1 VAFWWNT
8 FWELAL
14 KRFIFAML
22 SVGFLVACS
31 EEPQVVYQTV
41 TGFTPVKTEYYEVER
56 LFIGRVSASQQAN
69 VSFETQGVAEEL
81 LVDQGERV
89 TKGQALAK
97 LDISLLKTQSN
108 ELAAQ
113 LRDTKSRKKL
123 AENSLRRQIDLK
135 ANGFTAEQ
143 RIDELTSEV
152 ESLAASESRLKA
164 SFNANVIRLKKGVLK
179 APFGGVVSRRFIDA
193 GTVVD
198 PSQPI
203 FQIIDE
209 GGLEL
214 KVGIPADLVGSLV
227 AGNSYAAEIDGVET
241 AAIFVSAAA
250 HLDQITQSVPVRF
263 ALTDVDA
270 RDGQTAVVSIV
281 NKQQIAGFWVP
292 IASVTEGMRGSWVV
306 YGLEGTSA
314 LRTLTQSAVE
324 ILHVDDDSFYVK
336 ADITGDIVASGMHKV
351 VPGQLVELVVV
362 DTEQPV
368 TAELGN
374 IAGALNIEES
384 VGLDEQESIAPEVI
398 ETDKTSAV
406 EAE

>member
-1 VAFWWNT
+1 V
-8 FWELAL
+8 
-14 KRFIFAML
+14 KRFILTLL
-22 SVGFLVACS
+22 SAGFLVACS

-164 SFNANVIRLKKGVLK
+164 SLNANVIRLKKGVLK

-193 GTVVD
+193 GMVVD
-198 PSQPI
+198 PSQPV

-214 KVGIPADLVGSLV
+214 KVGIPAGLVSSLV
-227 AGNSYAAEIDGVET
+227 AGDSYAAQIDGIET
-241 AAIFVSAAA
+241 TAIFISAAA

-263 ALTDVDA
+263 ALTDADA
-270 RDGQTAVVSIV
+270 RDGQTAVVSIS

-292 IASVTEGMRGSWVV
+292 ITSVTEGMRGSWVV
-306 YGLEGTSA
+306 YGLEGNSA

-324 ILHVDDDSFYVK
+324 ILHVNDDSFYVK

-351 VPGQLVELVVV
+351 VPGQLVELVVIEA
-362 DTEQPV
+362 EQAA
-368 TAELGN
+368 TIELSA
-374 IAGALNIEES
+374 IAGDLAVVDN
-384 VGLDEQESIAPEVI
+384 VGLGEQQLIVLEATEAAQS
-398 ETDKTSAV
+398 SAV
-406 EAE
+406 VAQ

>member
-1 VAFWWNT
+1 VNRLVLAF
-8 FWELAL
+8 
-14 KRFIFAML
+14 L

-31 EEPQVVYQTV
+31 EEPRVVYQTV
-41 TGFTPVKTEYYEVER
+41 TGFTPVKTEYYEVDR
-56 LFIGRVSASQQAN
+56 LFIGRVIASQQAN
-69 VSFETQGVAEEL
+69 ISFETQGVAEEL
-81 LVDQGERV
+81 LVDQGHRV
-89 TKGQALAK
+89 IKGQALAK

-209 GGLEL
+209 SDLEL
-214 KVGIPADLVGSLV
+214 KVGIPAGLVGSLV
-227 AGNSYAAEIDGVET
+227 AGNSYITEIDGVNT
-241 AAIFVSAAA
+241 SAIFISAAA

-263 ALTDVDA
+263 ALTDADA
-270 RDGQTAVVSIV
+270 RDGQTAVVSIS

-292 IASVTEGMRGSWVV
+292 ITSVTEGMRGSWVV
-306 YGLEGTSA
+306 YGLEGKSA

-324 ILHVDDDSFYVK
+324 ILHVDDDRFYVK

-351 VPGQLVELVVV
+351 VPGQLVELVVIEA
-362 DTEQPV
+362 EQ
-368 TAELGN
+368 AAIIEISD
-374 IAGALNIEES
+374 IAGDLAVVEN
-384 VGLDEQESIAPEVI
+384 VGLGEQQPIVPEAT
-398 ETDKTSAV
+398 EAAQSSAV
-406 EAE
+406 VAQ

>member
-1 VAFWWNT
+1 VKRLVLAF
-8 FWELAL
+8 
-14 KRFIFAML
+14 L

-31 EEPQVVYQTV
+31 EEPRVVYQTV
-41 TGFTPVKTEYYEVER
+41 TGFTPVKTEYYEVDR
-56 LFIGRVSASQQAN
+56 FFIGRVSASQQAN
-69 VSFETQGVAEEL
+69 ISFETQGVAEEL
-81 LVDQGERV
+81 LVDQGHRV
-89 TKGQALAK
+89 IKGQALAK

-123 AENSLRRQIDLK
+123 AENSLRRQIDLN

-209 GGLEL
+209 SDLEL
-214 KVGIPADLVGSLV
+214 KVGIPAGLVGSLV
-227 AGNSYAAEIDGVET
+227 AGNSYITEIDGVNT
-241 AAIFVSAAA
+241 SAIFISAAA

-263 ALTDVDA
+263 ALTDADA
-270 RDGQTAVVSIV
+270 RDGQTAVVSIS

-292 IASVTEGMRGSWVV
+292 ITSVTEGMRGSWVV
-306 YGLEGTSA
+306 YGLEGKSA

-324 ILHVDDDSFYVK
+324 ILHVDDDRFYVK

-351 VPGQLVELVVV
+351 VPGQLVELVVIEA
-362 DTEQPV
+362 EQ
-368 TAELGN
+368 AAIIEISD
-374 IAGALNIEES
+374 IAGDLAVVEN
-384 VGLDEQESIAPEVI
+384 VGLGEQQPIVPEAT
-398 ETDKTSAV
+398 EAAQSSAV
-406 EAE
+406 VAQ

>member
-8 FWELAL
+8 FWELPV
-14 KRFIFAML
+14 KRFILALL
-22 SVGFLVACS
+22 SAGFLVACS

-81 LVDQGERV
+81 LVDQGESV

-164 SFNANVIRLKKGVLK
+164 SLNANVIRLKKGVLK

-198 PSQPI
+198 PSQPV
-203 FQIIDE
+203 FQIIDK

-214 KVGIPADLVGSLV
+214 KVGIPAGLVSSLV
-227 AGNSYAAEIDGVET
+227 AGDSYAAQIDGIET
-241 AAIFVSAAA
+241 TAIFISAAA
-250 HLDQITQSVPVRF
+250 HLDQISQSVPVRF
-263 ALTDVDA
+263 ALTDIEA
-270 RDGQTAVVSIV
+270 RDGQTAVVSITK
-281 NKQQIAGFWVP
+281 KQKIAGFWVP

-306 YGLEGTSA
+306 YGLEGKSA
-314 LRTLTQSAVE
+314 LKTLTQSAVE

-351 VPGQLVELVVV
+351 VPGQLVELVVIEA
-362 DTEQPV
+362 EQAA
-368 TAELGN
+368 TIEISD
-374 IAGALNIEES
+374 IAGDLAAVEN
-384 VGLDEQESIAPEVI
+384 VALDEPEPIAPEAI
-398 ETDKTSAV
+398 EADENSAV
-406 EAE
+406 VTE

>member
-1 VAFWWNT
+1 LAF
-8 FWELAL
+8 
-14 KRFIFAML
+14 L

-31 EEPQVVYQTV
+31 EEPRVVYQTV
-41 TGFTPVKTEYYEVER
+41 TGFTPVKTEYYEVDR
-56 LFIGRVSASQQAN
+56 FFIGRVSASQQAN
-69 VSFETQGVAEEL
+69 ISFETQGVAEEL
-81 LVDQGERV
+81 LVDQGHRV
-89 TKGQALAK
+89 IKGQALAK

-123 AENSLRRQIDLK
+123 AENSLRRQIDLN

-209 GGLEL
+209 GDLEL
-214 KVGIPADLVGSLV
+214 KVGIPAGLVGSLV
-227 AGNSYAAEIDGVET
+227 AGNSYITEIDGVNT
-241 AAIFVSAAA
+241 SAIFISAAA

-263 ALTDVDA
+263 ALTDADA
-270 RDGQTAVVSIV
+270 RDGQTAVVSIS
-281 NKQQIAGFWVP
+281 NKQQVAGFWVP
-292 IASVTEGMRGSWVV
+292 ITSVTEGMRGSWVV
-306 YGLEGTSA
+306 YGLEGKSA

-324 ILHVDDDSFYVK
+324 ILHVDDDRFYVK

-351 VPGQLVELVVV
+351 VPGQLVELVVIEA
-362 DTEQPV
+362 EQ
-368 TAELGN
+368 AAIIEISD
-374 IAGALNIEES
+374 IAGDLAVVEN
-384 VGLDEQESIAPEVI
+384 VGLGEQQPIVPEAT
-398 ETDKTSAV
+398 EAAQSSAV
-406 EAE
+406 VAQ

>member
-1 VAFWWNT
+1 V
-8 FWELAL
+8 
-14 KRFIFAML
+14 KRFILALL
-22 SVGFLVACS
+22 SAGFLVACS
-31 EEPQVVYQTV
+31 EEPQVVYQAV

-164 SFNANVIRLKKGVLK
+164 SLNANVIRLKKGVLK
-179 APFGGVVSRRFIDA
+179 APFDGVVSRRFIDA
-193 GTVVD
+193 GSVVD
-198 PSQPI
+198 PSQPV

-214 KVGIPADLVGSLV
+214 KVGIPTGLVSSLV
-227 AGNSYAAEIDGVET
+227 AGDSYAAQIDGIET
-241 AAIFVSAAA
+241 TAIFISAAA

-270 RDGQTAVVSIV
+270 RDGQTAVVSIS
-281 NKQQIAGFWVP
+281 NKQQVAGFWVP
-292 IASVTEGMRGSWVV
+292 ITSVTEGMRGSWVV
-306 YGLEGTSA
+306 YGLEGKSA

-324 ILHVDDDSFYVK
+324 ILHVDDDRFYVK

-351 VPGQLVELVVV
+351 VPGQLVELVVIEA
-362 DTEQPV
+362 EQ
-368 TAELGN
+368 AAIIEISD
-374 IAGALNIEES
+374 IAGDLAVVEN
-384 VGLDEQESIAPEVI
+384 VGLGEQQLIVPEAT
-398 ETDKTSAV
+398 EAAQSSAV
-406 EAE
+406 VAQ

>member
-1 VAFWWNT
+1 V
-8 FWELAL
+8 
-14 KRFIFAML
+14 KRFILALL
-22 SVGFLVACS
+22 SAGFLVACS
-31 EEPQVVYQTV
+31 EEPQVVYQAV

-164 SFNANVIRLKKGVLK
+164 SLNANVIRLKKGVLK
-179 APFGGVVSRRFIDA
+179 APFDGVVSRRFIDA
-193 GTVVD
+193 GSVVD
-198 PSQPI
+198 PSQPV

-214 KVGIPADLVGSLV
+214 KVGIPTGLVSSLV
-227 AGNSYAAEIDGVET
+227 AGDSYAAQIDGIET
-241 AAIFVSAAA
+241 TAIFISAAA

-270 RDGQTAVVSIV
+270 RDGQTAVVSIS
-281 NKQQIAGFWVP
+281 NKQQIAGFWLP
-292 IASVTEGMRGSWVV
+292 ITSVTEGMRGSWVV
-306 YGLEGTSA
+306 YGLEGKSA

-324 ILHVDDDSFYVK
+324 ILHVNDDSFYVK

-351 VPGQLVELVVV
+351 VPGQLVELVVIE
-362 DTEQPV
+362 TEQAA
-368 TAELGN
+368 TTGISA
-374 IAGALNIEES
+374 IAGDLAVVDN
-384 VGLDEQESIAPEVI
+384 VGLGEEQLIVPEATEVT
-398 ETDKTSAV
+398 EAAQSSAV
-406 EAE
+406 VAQ

>member
-1 VAFWWNT
+1 VKRLVLAF
-8 FWELAL
+8 
-14 KRFIFAML
+14 L

-31 EEPQVVYQTV
+31 EEPRVVYQTV
-41 TGFTPVKTEYYEVER
+41 TGFTPVKTEYYEVDR
-56 LFIGRVSASQQAN
+56 FFIGRVSASQQAN
-69 VSFETQGVAEEL
+69 ISFETQGVAEEL
-81 LVDQGERV
+81 LVDQGHRV
-89 TKGQALAK
+89 IKGQALAK

-113 LRDTKSRKKL
+113 LRETKSRKKL
-123 AENSLRRQIDLK
+123 AENSLRRQIDLN

-209 GGLEL
+209 GDLEL
-214 KVGIPADLVGSLV
+214 KVGIPAGLVGSLV
-227 AGNSYAAEIDGVET
+227 AGNSYITEIDGVNT
-241 AAIFVSAAA
+241 SAIFISAAA

-263 ALTDVDA
+263 ALTDADA
-270 RDGQTAVVSIV
+270 RDGQTAVVSIS
-281 NKQQIAGFWVP
+281 NKQQVAGFWVP
-292 IASVTEGMRGSWVV
+292 ITSVTEGMRGSWVV
-306 YGLEGTSA
+306 YGLEGKSA

-324 ILHVDDDSFYVK
+324 ILHVDDDRFYVK

-351 VPGQLVELVVV
+351 VPGQLVELVVIEA
-362 DTEQPV
+362 EQ
-368 TAELGN
+368 AAIIEISD
-374 IAGALNIEES
+374 IAGDLAVVEN
-384 VGLDEQESIAPEVI
+384 VGLGEQQLIVPEAT
-398 ETDKTSAV
+398 EAAQSSAV
-406 EAE
+406 VAQ

>member
-1 VAFWWNT
+1 M
-8 FWELAL
+8 
-14 KRFIFAML
+14 KRFILALL
-22 SVGFLVACS
+22 SAGFLVACS

-41 TGFTPVKTEYYEVER
+41 TGFTPVKTEFYEVER

-81 LVDQGERV
+81 LVDQGESV

-164 SFNANVIRLKKGVLK
+164 SLNANVIRLKKGVLK

-214 KVGIPADLVGSLV
+214 KVGIPANLVGSLV
-227 AGNSYAAEIDGVET
+227 AGNSYAAEIDGVQT
-241 AAIFVSAAA
+241 TAIFISAAA
-250 HLDQITQSVPVRF
+250 HLDQISQSVPVRF

-270 RDGQTAVVSIV
+270 RDGQTAVVNII

-306 YGLEGTSA
+306 YGLEGKSA

-324 ILHVDDDSFYVK
+324 ILHVDDNSFYVK

-351 VPGQLVELVVV
+351 VPGQLVELVTIEIEQTAN
-362 DTEQPV
+362 TEV
-368 TAELGN
+368 SN
-374 IAGALNIEES
+374 IADDIKVVES
-384 VGLDEQESIAPEVI
+384 IGLGEQEPIAPEAI
-398 ETDKTSAV
+398 EADENPAVVTD
-406 EAE
+406 

>member
-1 VAFWWNT
+1 V
-8 FWELAL
+8 
-14 KRFIFAML
+14 KRFILALL
-22 SVGFLVACS
+22 SAGFLVACS
-31 EEPQVVYQTV
+31 EEPQVVYQAV

-164 SFNANVIRLKKGVLK
+164 SLNANVIRLKKGVLK
-179 APFGGVVSRRFIDA
+179 APFDGVVSRRFIDA
-193 GTVVD
+193 GSVVD
-198 PSQPI
+198 PSQPV

-214 KVGIPADLVGSLV
+214 KVGIPTGLVSSLV
-227 AGNSYAAEIDGVET
+227 AGDSYAAQIDGIET
-241 AAIFVSAAA
+241 TAIFISAAA

-270 RDGQTAVVSIV
+270 RDGQTAVVSIS
-281 NKQQIAGFWVP
+281 NKQQIAGFWLP
-292 IASVTEGMRGSWVV
+292 ITSVTEGMRGSWVV
-306 YGLEGTSA
+306 YGLEGKSA

-324 ILHVDDDSFYVK
+324 ILHVNDDSFYVK

-351 VPGQLVELVVV
+351 VPGQLVELVVIEA
-362 DTEQPV
+362 EQ
-368 TAELGN
+368 AAIIEISD
-374 IAGALNIEES
+374 IAGDLAVVDN
-384 VGLDEQESIAPEVI
+384 VGLGEEQLIVPEATEVT
-398 ETDKTSAV
+398 EAAQSSAV
-406 EAE
+406 VAQ

>member
-1 VAFWWNT
+1 V
-8 FWELAL
+8 
-14 KRFIFAML
+14 KRFILVLF
-22 SVGFLVACS
+22 SIGFLVAC
-31 EEPQVVYQTV
+31 EDEPQVVYQAV
-41 TGFTPVKTEYYEVER
+41 TGFTPKKTESYQVER
-56 LFIGRVSASQQAN
+56 LFVGHVSASQQAN

-123 AENSLRRQIDLK
+123 AENNLRRQIDLK
-135 ANGFTAEQ
+135 ANGFTAAQ

-164 SFNANVIRLKKGVLK
+164 SLNANDIRLKKGVLK
-179 APFGGVVSRRFIDA
+179 APFEGVVSRRFIDA

-198 PSQPI
+198 SSQPV
-203 FQIIDE
+203 FQLIDE

-214 KVGIPADLVGSLV
+214 KVGIPAGLISSLV
-227 AGNSYAAEIDGVET
+227 AGESYVAQIDGVVT
-241 AAIFVSAAA
+241 TAIFISAAA
-250 HLDQITQSVPVRF
+250 HLDQKSQSVPVRF

-270 RDGQTAVVSIV
+270 RDGQSAVVRIIS
-281 NKQQIAGFWVP
+281 KQQIAGYWVP

-324 ILHVDDDSFYVK
+324 ILHVDDESFYVK

-351 VPGQLVELVVV
+351 VPGQLVELVVIQ
-362 DTEQPV
+362 TEQAGSGKI
-368 TAELGN
+368 TN
-374 IAGALNIEES
+374 ITSEVKVAGGKGKAL
-384 VGLDEQESIAPEVI
+384 QETI
-398 ETDKTSAV
+398 TDKAIKIKQDSAV
-406 EAE
+406 VTE

>member
-1 VAFWWNT
+1 M
-8 FWELAL
+8 
-14 KRFIFAML
+14 KRFILTLL
-22 SVGFLVACS
+22 SAGFLVACS

-164 SFNANVIRLKKGVLK
+164 SLNANVIRLKKGVLK

-193 GTVVD
+193 GMVVD
-198 PSQPI
+198 PSQPV

-214 KVGIPADLVGSLV
+214 KVGIPAGLVSSLV
-227 AGNSYAAEIDGVET
+227 AGDSYAAQIDGIET
-241 AAIFVSAAA
+241 TAIFISAAA

-263 ALTDVDA
+263 ALTDADA
-270 RDGQTAVVSIV
+270 RDGQTAVVSIS
-281 NKQQIAGFWVP
+281 NKQQIAGFWLP
-292 IASVTEGMRGSWVV
+292 ITSVTEGMRGSWVV
-306 YGLEGTSA
+306 YGLEGKSA

-324 ILHVDDDSFYVK
+324 ILHVNDDSFYVK

-351 VPGQLVELVVV
+351 VPGQLVELVVIE
-362 DTEQPV
+362 TEQAA
-368 TAELGN
+368 TTGISA
-374 IAGALNIEES
+374 IAGDLAVVDN
-384 VGLDEQESIAPEVI
+384 VGLGEEQLIVPEATEVT
-398 ETDKTSAV
+398 EAAQSSAV
-406 EAE
+406 VAQ

>member
-1 VAFWWNT
+1 V
-8 FWELAL
+8 
-14 KRFIFAML
+14 KGFILTLL
-22 SVGFLVACS
+22 SAGFLVACS

-69 VSFETQGVAEEL
+69 ISFETQGIAEEL
-81 LVDQGERV
+81 LVDQGEKV
-89 TKGQALAK
+89 SKGQALAK
-97 LDISLLKTQSN
+97 LDISLLKTQSR

-113 LRDTKSRKKL
+113 LRDTKSRRTL
-123 AENSLRRQIDLK
+123 AENSLRRQKDLK

-152 ESLAASESRLKA
+152 ESLVAVQSRLGA
-164 SFNANVIRLKKGVLK
+164 SLNANDIRLKKAVLK
-179 APFGGVVSRRFIDA
+179 APFNGVVSRRFVDA

-214 KVGIPADLVGSLV
+214 NVGIPAGLVGSLV
-227 AGNSYAAEIDGVET
+227 TGDSYIAQIDGVET
-241 AAIFVSAAA
+241 TAIFISAAA
-250 HLDQITQSVPVRF
+250 HLDQISQSVPVRF
-263 ALTDVDA
+263 ALTDIEA
-270 RDGQTAVVSIV
+270 RDGQTAVVGITK
-281 NKQQIAGFWVP
+281 KQQIAGFWVP
-292 IASVTEGMRGSWVV
+292 IESVTEGMRGSWVV

-314 LRTLTQSAVE
+314 LKTLTQSAVE

-351 VPGQLVELVVV
+351 VPGQLVELVVIEA
-362 DTEQPV
+362 EQAA
-368 TAELGN
+368 TIEIID
-374 IAGALNIEES
+374 IAGDLAVVEG
-384 VGLDEQESIAPEVI
+384 VVLDQPEPIAPGADEN
-398 ETDKTSAV
+398 SAV
-406 EAE
+406 VAE

>member
-1 VAFWWNT
+1 M
-8 FWELAL
+8 
-14 KRFIFAML
+14 KRFILALL
-22 SVGFLVACS
+22 SAGFLVACS
-31 EEPQVVYQTV
+31 EEPQVVYQAV
-41 TGFTPVKTEYYEVER
+41 TGFTPVKTKYYEVER

-164 SFNANVIRLKKGVLK
+164 SLNANVIRLKKGVLK
-179 APFGGVVSRRFIDA
+179 APFDGVVSRRFIDA
-193 GTVVD
+193 GSVVD
-198 PSQPI
+198 PSQPV
-203 FQIIDE
+203 FQIINE

-214 KVGIPADLVGSLV
+214 KVGIPTGLVSSLV
-227 AGNSYAAEIDGVET
+227 AGDSYAAQIDGIET
-241 AAIFVSAAA
+241 TAIFISAAA

-270 RDGQTAVVSIV
+270 RDGQTAVVSIS
-281 NKQQIAGFWVP
+281 NKQQIAGFWLP
-292 IASVTEGMRGSWVV
+292 ITSVTEGMRGSWVV
-306 YGLEGTSA
+306 YGLEGKSA

-324 ILHVDDDSFYVK
+324 ILHVNDDSFYVK

-351 VPGQLVELVVV
+351 VPGQLVELVVIE
-362 DTEQPV
+362 TEQAA
-368 TAELGN
+368 TIEISA
-374 IAGALNIEES
+374 IAGDLAVVDN
-384 VGLDEQESIAPEVI
+384 VGLGEEQLIVPEAAEVT
-398 ETDKTSAV
+398 EAAQSSAV
-406 EAE
+406 VAQ

>member
-1 VAFWWNT
+1 VKRLVLAF
-8 FWELAL
+8 
-14 KRFIFAML
+14 L

-31 EEPQVVYQTV
+31 EEPRVVYQTV
-41 TGFTPVKTEYYEVER
+41 TGFTPVKTEYYEVDR
-56 LFIGRVSASQQAN
+56 FFIGRVSASQQAN
-69 VSFETQGVAEEL
+69 ISFETQGVAEEL
-81 LVDQGERV
+81 LVDQGHRV
-89 TKGQALAK
+89 IKGQALAK

-123 AENSLRRQIDLK
+123 AENSLRRQIDLN

-209 GGLEL
+209 GDLEL
-214 KVGIPADLVGSLV
+214 KVGIPAGLVGSLV
-227 AGNSYAAEIDGVET
+227 AGNSYITEIDGVNT
-241 AAIFVSAAA
+241 SAIFISAAA

-263 ALTDVDA
+263 ALTDADA
-270 RDGQTAVVSIV
+270 RDGQTAVVSIS
-281 NKQQIAGFWVP
+281 NKQQVAGFWVP
-292 IASVTEGMRGSWVV
+292 ITSVTEGMRGSWVV
-306 YGLEGTSA
+306 YGLEGKSA

-324 ILHVDDDSFYVK
+324 ILHVDDDRFYVK

-351 VPGQLVELVVV
+351 VPGQLVELVVIEA
-362 DTEQPV
+362 EQAA
-368 TAELGN
+368 TIELSA
-374 IAGALNIEES
+374 IAGDLAVVDN
-384 VGLDEQESIAPEVI
+384 VGLGEQQLIVLEATEAAQS
-398 ETDKTSAV
+398 SAV
-406 EAE
+406 VAQ

>member
-1 VAFWWNT
+1 VKRLVLAF
-8 FWELAL
+8 
-14 KRFIFAML
+14 L

-31 EEPQVVYQTV
+31 EEPRVVYQTV
-41 TGFTPVKTEYYEVER
+41 TGFTPVKTEYYEVDR
-56 LFIGRVSASQQAN
+56 FFIGRVSASQQAN
-69 VSFETQGVAEEL
+69 ISFETQGVAEEL
-81 LVDQGERV
+81 LVDQGHRV
-89 TKGQALAK
+89 IKGQALAK

-209 GGLEL
+209 GDLEL
-214 KVGIPADLVGSLV
+214 KVGIPAGLVGSLV
-227 AGNSYAAEIDGVET
+227 AGNSYITEIDGVNT
-241 AAIFVSAAA
+241 SAIFISAAA

-263 ALTDVDA
+263 ALTDADA
-270 RDGQTAVVSIV
+270 RDGQTAVVSIS
-281 NKQQIAGFWVP
+281 NKQQVAGFWVP
-292 IASVTEGMRGSWVV
+292 ITSVTEGMRGSWVV
-306 YGLEGTSA
+306 YGLEGKSA

-324 ILHVDDDSFYVK
+324 ILHVDDDRFYVK

-351 VPGQLVELVVV
+351 VPGQLVELVVIEA
-362 DTEQPV
+362 EQAA
-368 TAELGN
+368 TIELSA
-374 IAGALNIEES
+374 IAGDLAVVDN
-384 VGLDEQESIAPEVI
+384 VGLGEQQLIVLEATEAAQS
-398 ETDKTSAV
+398 SAV
-406 EAE
+406 VAQ